1 MASAFVNMYFSVSTL
16 VKNMAAGFMSQ
27 GCSSASKLNI
37 QAFEVAADDFVRIY
51 LGLSDKAFFFF
62 GRFAFN

>member
-1 MASAFVNMYFSVSTL
+1 MYFSVSTL

-37 QAFEVAADDFVRIY
+37 QAFEVAADAFVWIY
-51 LGLSDKAFFFF
+51 FALSDKALFF
-62 GRFAFN
+62 GG